1 MSAALQGTVLQGTV
15 LQGTVLQGTVLQGTV
30 LDGSLLLAVPI
41 AVAAGLVSFASPCVL
56 PLVPGYL
63 GYVTG
68 LAGEDLEQH
77 RRGRMLAGAGL
88 FVLGFTTVY
97 VLLGLGVGALGAALA
112 SWSSPLTKVL
122 GAVTVL
128 LGLAYLGVLPLLGGE
143 HRVSLRPA
151 TGLAGA
157 PLLGAVFALGWTACT
172 GPTLS
177 VIALLS
183 LNGATAARGAL
194 LATAYCLGLGIPFLL
209 MAIAYRRALG
219 ALGVV
224 RRHRVAVTRLGGGM
238 LVAVGMLL
246 VTGVWGGLVS
256 HLQSVVSSFETVL

>member
-1 MSAALQGTVLQGTV
+1 MSVALQGTVLP
-15 LQGTVLQGTVLQGTV
+15 GTVLQGTV

-97 VLLGLGVGALGAALA
+97 VLLGLGVGALGA
-112 SWSSPLTKVL
+112 
-122 GAVTVL
+122 VTVL

-143 HRVSLRPA
+143 HRLSLRPA

-238 LVAVGMLL
+238 LVAVGLLL